1 MTPSTMYLSQRP
13 LMMAASQPQ
22 QPQIIPT
29 TVATEAQLKQ
39 STEGLMQGPPGL
51 AMTQPPP
58 PLMTTGFVRPAM
70 GLYPPPGLAQVQ
82 QQLNSKTDNE
92 AEKSEDAVKLFV
104 GQIPRN
110 LEDHNLRPMFEQFG
124 KIYEF
129 TVLKDKLT
137 GMHKG
142 CAFLTYCTRDSADAC
157 QAALHEQI
165 TLPGM
170 NRPLQVS
177 V

>member
-1 MTPSTMYLSQRP
+1 MLLNSMYMMPRAPLMPASVAGEEGKGMTPPPHPSLLS
-13 LMMAASQPQ
+13 
-22 QPQIIPT
+22 
-29 TVATEAQLKQ
+29 
-39 STEGLMQGPPGL
+39 
-51 AMTQPPP
+51 QPPP
-58 PLMTTGFVRPAM
+58 SMYLRPSVMMPSLPL
-70 GLYPPPGLAQVQ
+70 PPPGLSMPLPIKQGH
-82 QQLNSKTDNE
+82 E
-92 AEKSEDAVKLFV
+92 CEGGEKDDDAVKLFV

-124 KIYEF
+124 QIYEF

-142 CAFLTYCTRDSADAC
+142 CAFLTYCTRDSADGC

-170 NRPLQVS
+170 NRPLQVTRPLS
-177 V
+177 IRFSNY

>member
-1 MTPSTMYLSQRP
+1 M
-13 LMMAASQPQ
+13 
-22 QPQIIPT
+22 
-29 TVATEAQLKQ
+29 
-39 STEGLMQGPPGL
+39 
-51 AMTQPPP
+51 
-58 PLMTTGFVRPAM
+58 
-70 GLYPPPGLAQVQ
+70 
-82 QQLNSKTDNE
+82 
-92 AEKSEDAVKLFV
+92 KLFV

-124 KIYEF
+124 QIYEF

-142 CAFLTYCTRDSADAC
+142 CAFLTYCTRDAADGC

-170 NRPLQVS
+170 NRPLQVTTS
-177 V
+177 PSL